1 MEALR
6 SENDFLFGFSVEIN
20 GKPKLLDNENRLVC
34 SLRVRA
40 CLVLILIAGNDE
52 CDTKEAF
59 DNSC

>member
-1 MEALR
+1 MFYC
-6 SENDFLFGFSVEIN
+6 NHGVEIN